1 MSVFVVFG
9 SASDSSV
16 YETVADECKAQ
27 GLKAE
32 VRVLSAHRTPK
43 QLEKALRKTRAK
55 VFIAGAG
62 VSAALPGVV
71 KSHQPVRPVIGIP
84 VHASYFGLDAL
95 LSVHQMPPGMPVL
108 GVGVNQGKEAVREAK
123 KILSGKKSGV
133 VFIKSSNNVELINR
147 LGEAQELLKRFEVP
161 FEEISLDRV
170 DWQALDESKVYIDLI
185 DLMELDAIED
195 SNALVIHVPIA
206 KPNLPEQAILILDKA
221 RTGLWV
227 AICGGANAALAA
239 IEVLNVSNGNKYAK
253 KLLAYRKELEK
264 KVLKADKE
272 LQSRS
277 RARKRK

>member
-1 MSVFVVFG
+1 MGVFVVFG
-9 SASDSSV
+9 SASDSTV
-16 YETVADECKAQ
+16 YEAIADACKAQ

-43 QLEKALRKTRAK
+43 QLERALKKTRAK

-71 KSHQPVRPVIGIP
+71 KSHQPVKPVIGVP
-84 VHASYFGLDAL
+84 VHSSYFGLDAL
-95 LSVHQMPPGMPVL
+95 LSIHQMPPGMPVL

-123 KILSGKKSGV
+123 KILAAKRTGV

-161 FEEISLDRV
+161 FSEMSLESV
-170 DWQALDESKVYIDLI
+170 DWANLDDSKVYIDMI

-195 SNALVIHVPIA
+195 SNAIVIHVPIA

-221 RTGLWV
+221 RNGLWV
-227 AICGGANAALAA
+227 AICGGTNAALGAV
-239 IEVLNVSNGNKYAK
+239 EVLNATTNKYAK

-272 LQSRS
+272 LQPRL
-277 RARKRK
+277 RKRR